1 MKGEP
6 FLNSNLIEF
15 SAKKVRLKKPYPHFG
30 DFKIESNLV
39 ANTPEMKG
47 IVHKIEH
54 FSTNRVTIL
63 IQGETGT
70 GKKLVAKLIH
80 YSGITKNHP
89 FIIVNCSG
97 LTENMLESELFGN
110 GRMGKLKTAG
120 KGTLFLDEISDAS
133 QNSQAKL
140 LKILESVPLKARLI
154 AASSRDLRTLVNEGR
169 FSEELYYRLKILSIK
184 IPPLRKRKDDI
195 PHLVNHFINRIN
207 KILNKE
213 IRITPYEVIEMLMR
227 PSWTGNVRELEN
239 AIYQAIVLSHSD
251 VLEKQNIRI
260 HDNIINIDDQERSG
274 LSLHEVEREHIQLVL
289 RKVNNDMLKA
299 SKILG
304 ISLEQLCKIS
314 GF

>member
-15 SAKKVRLKKPYPHFG
+15 STKKVRLKKPYPHFG

-80 YSGITKNHP
+80 YSGITKNYP

-110 GRMGKLKTAG
+110 GRMGKLETAG

-140 LKILESVPLKARLI
+140 LKILESVPLRARLI

-169 FSEELYYRLKILSIK
+169 FSEDLYYRLKILSIK

-195 PHLVNHFINRIN
+195 HHLVNHFINRIN

-213 IRITPYEVIEMLMR
+213 IRITPYEVIEMLMK

-251 VLEKQNIRI
+251 VLEKQNIQI

-274 LSLHEVEREHIQLVL
+274 LSLYEVEREHIQLVL

-304 ISLEQLCKIS
+304 ISLEQLYKIS